1 MDKIIEFRVLYHFE
15 FKTADGHVARI
26 YQKHFVHAAS
36 KEEAEQKTKTYA
48 EVLRNAHLGP
58 DPKFLVIDEVV
69 EA

>member
-1 MDKIIEFRVLYHFE
+1 MDKIIEFSVIHHFE

-36 KEEAEQKTKTYA
+36 EEVAKQTTKAHAEA
-48 EVLRNAHLGP
+48 MRSARLGP